1 MQNDLIWLQLKILVF
16 KFIFRKYDWLV
27 ARVVSPN
34 VFVNVTSRQIMKEK
48 RKPVLQHHII
58 LLFLLSSP

>member
-48 RKPVLQHHII
+48 RKPVLQHRII